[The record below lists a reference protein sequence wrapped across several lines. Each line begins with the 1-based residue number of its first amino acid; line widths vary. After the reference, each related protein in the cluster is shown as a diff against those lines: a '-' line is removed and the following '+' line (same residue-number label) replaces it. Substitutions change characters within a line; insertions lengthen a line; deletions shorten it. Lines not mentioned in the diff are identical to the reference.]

1 MRLSASLTLVALRVL
16 TLVVGM
22 SVSLVSCDIEHSG
35 HVEEVFPWDTI
46 PTPADSGLH
55 DAQVGFAK
63 WLYDDGSL
71 KTAITHC
78 NGVVNG
84 ITLDF
89 YKAGQLKRYRFFD
102 HRKTRDDCLFDTE
115 GNPIIVVFDRV
126 DYACWKDTTPCE
138 VANRVD
144 SIFRKYESVS
154 KIDWEE
160 FFKNR
165 ACD

>member
-1 MRLSASLTLVALRVL
+1 MRLRASLTLVALQVL

-22 SVSLVSCDIEHSG
+22 SVSLVSCDTEHSG

-46 PTPADSGLH
+46 PTPAGSGLH
-55 DAQVGFAK
+55 DAQVGFYK
-63 WLYDDGSL
+63 WVYNDGSL

-78 NGVVNG
+78 DGIVNG
-84 ITLDF
+84 ITLEF
-89 YKAGQLKRYRFFD
+89 YKDGQLAEYRVFNY
-102 HRKTRDDCLFDTE
+102 KKNRDYCLFDKD
-115 GNPIIVVFDRV
+115 GNPIMVIFDRV

-154 KIDWEE
+154 KIDWEA

-165 ACD
+165 TCD